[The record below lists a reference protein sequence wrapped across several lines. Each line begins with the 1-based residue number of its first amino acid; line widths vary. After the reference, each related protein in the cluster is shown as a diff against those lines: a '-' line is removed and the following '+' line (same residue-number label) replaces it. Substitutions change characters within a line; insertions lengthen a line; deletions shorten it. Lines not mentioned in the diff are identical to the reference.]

1 MTATEAILER
11 AIAGDDLSP
20 DDVNAIHAIPDVLA
34 LGMAADEVRRRRHG
48 ANITFVRVQIVPVDS
63 VSDQFAV
70 APAAGEI
77 RLTGSLADL
86 ERALDAVRRV
96 VALVGRR
103 VPVHGFSLAE
113 VDAVAGVDTAKAV
126 EVLTSLH
133 AVGLERIA
141 EAPLD
146 GLPSVEP
153 LLESVFNVGLGIARA
168 TVERAPAD
176 ARAALLDSAARILGA
191 YPAIV
196 AFAPLP
202 RRSGVYPSTGFEDV
216 RLVALTRLLVDVP
229 HVQVDWQLYGPKLAQ
244 VALTFGAD
252 DVDNVSPVDDAPEGR
267 RRAPL
272 EEIRRNIVA
281 ASGEPIERDGRFET
295 RA

>member
-1 MTATEAILER
+1 MTATDELLEK
-11 AIAGDDLSP
+11 AIAGEPLTAA
-20 DDVNAIHAIPDVLA
+20 DVDGIHAIRDVLA

-48 ANITFVRVQIVPVDS
+48 AKTTFVRVQMVPLDS
-63 VSDQFAV
+63 VTAEWAA

-77 RLTGSLADL
+77 RLAGPLDDL
-86 ERALDAVRRV
+86 DRALSAVRLV
-96 VALVGRR
+96 VHNAGEH
-103 VPVHGFSLAE
+103 VPVHGFSLA
-113 VDAVAGVDTAKAV
+113 AVAGMDASRALD
-126 EVLTSLH
+126 VLSALH
-133 AVGLERIA
+133 AAGLERIA

-146 GLPSVEP
+146 S
-153 LLESVFNVGLGIARA
+153 LESVEALIDLAQRAGLGIARA
-168 TVERAPAD
+168 TVDRAPAEG
-176 ARAALLDSAARILGA
+176 RAALLDRAAGILRHR
-191 YPAIV
+191 PTVV

-202 RRSGVYPSTGFEDV
+202 RHSGVHPSTGFEDV
-216 RLVALTRLLVDVP
+216 RLVALARLLVDVP

-252 DVDNVSPVDDAPEGR
+252 DVDNVSPVDEAPEGK

-281 ASGEPIERDGRFET
+281 ASGEPVERNGRFEP